1 MEEETEGKFVP
12 LRKALISMMA
22 NLEKIRD
29 SPDIKIK
36 PEWLGNLLGNN
47 LNDITANSVTVAMIH
62 ELSAVIDLSI
72 ARSERER
79 EELTEEQAA
88 RQEAFE
94 KEIAEASV
102 VERVLSNLKDEL
114 QTSSEEVQK
123 QKECLS

>member
-12 LRKALISMMA
+12 LKKALISMVA

-29 SPDIKIK
+29 SPNIKIK

-47 LNDITANSVTVAMIH
+47 LNDITANSVTAAMMH

-79 EELTEEQAA
+79 EELTEEQAT
-88 RQEAFE
+88 RQVAFE
-94 KEIAEASV
+94 KEIAEAIV
-102 VERVLSNLKDEL
+102 VERVLNDLKDEL
-114 QTSSEEVQK
+114 QASSEKVQK